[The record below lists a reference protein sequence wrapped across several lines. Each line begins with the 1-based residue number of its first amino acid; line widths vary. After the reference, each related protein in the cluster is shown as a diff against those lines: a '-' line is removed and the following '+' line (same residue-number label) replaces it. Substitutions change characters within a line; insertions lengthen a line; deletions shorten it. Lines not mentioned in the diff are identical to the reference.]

1 MIELLEEVND
11 LIVYKDNHIIVA
23 NKPSGITTVPPKKA
37 DHKSLEE
44 LLIDLITQQTGY
56 PPKFIAACNRLD
68 RDTSGLVLFALRKS
82 VAANLNKQFE
92 ERKVKKTYYALC
104 ESIDQNNPPKIKD
117 KSIIEGWLI
126 EEEKLRY
133 RLVPYSTKK
142 INTDITKGKKSKTRY
157 EIVEKNGNRL
167 LVKLSP
173 LTGRTHQLRVHMKSL
188 GYPICGDV
196 FYGSSDS
203 TKDLCLH
210 ATAVHFQHPTTKKS
224 MEFVT
229 ELPSRFSVKSY

>member
-23 NKPSGITTVPPKKA
+23 TKPSGITTVPPKKA

-92 ERKVKKTYYALC
+92 ERKVKKIYYALC
-104 ESIDQNNPPKIKD
+104 ESMDQSNPPKIKD
-117 KSIIEGWLI
+117 KGVIEGWLV

-142 INTDITKGKKSKTRY
+142 INTDMTKGKKSKTRY
-157 EIVEKNGNRL
+157 EVVEKNGNRL

-196 FYGSSDS
+196 FYGRSESSEV
-203 TKDLCLH
+203 LCLH
-210 ATAVHFQHPTTKKS
+210 AYELEFFHPSLDKGMKVTTS
-224 MEFVT
+224 I
-229 ELPSRFSVKSY
+229 PSWV